1 MLGMRWVL
9 LAAAAG
15 ASGCSLVNDFDAAL
29 AGDYTG
35 TYQVLQGSSQE
46 SAGTLSL
53 VITPTGRC
61 TGVMARTDRS
71 QPSVTLEDC
80 AVRDTNSL
88 QFGFRYVDT
97 SRRQVTGPVGMFGS
111 ILEPVEDFISVS
123 FSGGSGGTMR
133 FSLLRR

>member
-1 MLGMRWVL
+1 MQPMRLLL

-15 ASGCSLVNDFDAAL
+15 ASGCSLVNDFDGAL
-29 AGDYTG
+29 AGDYSG

-61 TGVMARTDRS
+61 TGVMARTDRT

-80 AVRDTNSL
+80 AVRDTNRL

-97 SRRQVTGPVGMFGS
+97 SRRQVNGPVGVFGS
-111 ILEPVEDFISVS
+111 ILEPVEDSISVS

-133 FSLLRR
+133 FNLLRR